1 LAEAGKARFVTICAA
16 CHGPEGKGNIAIGAP
31 NLTDNIWLYGSTL
44 DDIKASVRD
53 GRSGKMPAW
62 EPIIGKD
69 RARLV
74 GAWVLAQSH
83 SDEPASDKP

>member
-1 LAEAGKARFVTICAA
+1 EAGKVRFVTICAA
-16 CHGPEGKGNIAIGAP
+16 CHGPEGKGNVAIGAP

-44 DDIKASVRD
+44 SDIKTSIRD

-62 EPIIGKD
+62 GPIIGKD

-74 GAWVLAQSH
+74 EAWVLAQGS
-83 SDEPASDKP
+83 SAETTAGQQ